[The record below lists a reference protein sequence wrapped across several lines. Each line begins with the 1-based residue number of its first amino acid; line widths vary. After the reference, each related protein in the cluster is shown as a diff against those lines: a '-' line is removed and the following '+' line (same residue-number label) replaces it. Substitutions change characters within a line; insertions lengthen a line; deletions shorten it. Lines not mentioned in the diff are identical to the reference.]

1 LENTVPKFLSLNIYE
16 ELRLK
21 IMLAEFSIFP
31 IGKDVSL
38 SKYVARS
45 IKLIDESGLPY
56 RMNPMGTV
64 VEGSWDEIMELIK
77 KCHMAI
83 LKDSERVSTT
93 IKIDDRKGVKNALDS
108 KIKSVEEKIGRGLK
122 K

>member
-1 LENTVPKFLSLNIYE
+1 
-16 ELRLK
+16 LK
-21 IMLAEFSIFP
+21 DMLAEFTIFP

-45 IKLIDESGLPY
+45 LKLIDESGLPY
-56 RMNPMGTV
+56 RINPMGTV

-83 LKDSERVSTT
+83 LKDTERVSTT
-93 IKIDDRKGVKNALDS
+93 IKIDDRKGVTNALE
-108 KIKSVEEKIGRGLK
+108 KKVKSVEEKVGRELK

>member
-1 LENTVPKFLSLNIYE
+1 
-16 ELRLK
+16 
-21 IMLAEFSIFP
+21 MLVEFSIFP

-45 IKLIDESGLPY
+45 LKLIEESGLPY
-56 RMNPMGTV
+56 RVNPMGTV
-64 VEGSWDEIMELIK
+64 VEGSWDDVMDLVK

-83 LKDSERVSTT
+83 LKDTQRVSTS
-93 IKIDDRKGVKNALDS
+93 IKIDDRKGKINALDS
-108 KIKSVEEKIGRGLK
+108 KIKSVEEKVGKELK

>member
-1 LENTVPKFLSLNIYE
+1 
-16 ELRLK
+16 
-21 IMLAEFSIFP
+21 MLVEFSIFP

-45 IKLIDESGLPY
+45 LKLIEESGLPY
-56 RMNPMGTV
+56 RVNPMGTV
-64 VEGSWDEIMELIK
+64 VEGSWDDVMELVK

-83 LKDSERVSTT
+83 LKDTQRVSTS
-93 IKIDDRKGVKNALDS
+93 IKIDDRKGKINALDS
-108 KIKSVEEKIGRGLK
+108 KIKSVEEKVGKELK